1 MGSPGC
7 RRRDATGSRTPSRSH
22 GRSRNGSIRARVPT
36 PGTADAEAGQSII
49 LIIGMIALALL
60 TISVVLAATA
70 VNVQAR
76 KLLSVADGAVAAAAD
91 NFELD
96 ATGQSDATL
105 HLDPAEVRSAAAKY
119 LDDIGAAADFVDL
132 RIVSAGVQGDGV
144 TAQLRLGAVVHP
156 PIVGWVVPAG
166 VGISVESKARTL
178 LSR

>member
-1 MGSPGC
+1 MGSPGAG
-7 RRRDATGSRTPSRSH
+7 RRHGATGNRNADRTR
-22 GRSRNGSIRARVPT
+22 GRVTRARGSALRV
-36 PGTADAEAGQSII
+36 ADAEAGQSII

-76 KLLSVADGAVAAAAD
+76 KLLAVADGAVAAAAD

-96 ATGQSDATL
+96 ATGQADATL
-105 HLDPAEVRSAAAKY
+105 RLDPAEVRSAAGKY
-119 LDDIGAAADFVDL
+119 LDDIGAGSDFAEL
-132 RIVSAGVQGDGV
+132 RIVSAGVQGDGL
-144 TAQLRLGAVVHP
+144 TAHLRLGATVHP

>member
-1 MGSPGC
+1 MGSGG
-7 RRRDATGSRTPSRSH
+7 RRTGTR
-22 GRSRNGSIRARVPT
+22 RAGET
-36 PGTADAEAGQSII
+36 ESGQTII
-49 LIIGMIALALL
+49 LVIGMVALALL

-91 NFELD
+91 NFELN
-96 ATGQSDATL
+96 ATGQSQATL
-105 HLDPAEVRSAAAKY
+105 HLDPGEVRSAAAKY
-119 LDDIGAAADFVDL
+119 LDDIGAAADFADL
-132 RIVSAGVQGDGV
+132 HIVSAGVQGDGV

-156 PIVGWVVPAG
+156 PLVGWVVPAG

>member
-1 MGSPGC
+1 MGSPGAS
-7 RRRDATGSRTPSRSH
+7 RRDATGHSSRRRGGCRIRTRAWE
-22 GRSRNGSIRARVPT
+22 GSN
-36 PGTADAEAGQSII
+36 ADAEAGQSII

-96 ATGQSDATL
+96 ATGQSEASL
-105 HLDPAEVRSAAAKY
+105 RLNPAEVRAAAGKY
-119 LDDIGAAADFVDL
+119 LDDIGAGADFADL
-132 RIVSAGVQGDGV
+132 RIVSAGVQGDGL
-144 TAQLRLGAVVHP
+144 TAHLRLGAVVHP
-156 PIVGWVVPAG
+156 PIFGWVVPTG